1 MNDNLQQRVVICQ
14 KMYDEGDYAGAL
26 EYGEKVRD
34 KISKARSSGLEREG
48 EYSFEN
54 LAFKVLRRNDYLEK
68 LSRLR
73 IDAYDSDM
81 SIAQQ

>member
-1 MNDNLQQRVVICQ
+1 MDMADEAQRLFDDG
-14 KMYDEGDYAGAL
+14 KYAEAGSYA
-26 EYGEKVRD
+26 KKTMD
-34 KISKARSSGLEREG
+34 KLKKARAAGLEREG

-81 SIAQQ
+81 SLAQE